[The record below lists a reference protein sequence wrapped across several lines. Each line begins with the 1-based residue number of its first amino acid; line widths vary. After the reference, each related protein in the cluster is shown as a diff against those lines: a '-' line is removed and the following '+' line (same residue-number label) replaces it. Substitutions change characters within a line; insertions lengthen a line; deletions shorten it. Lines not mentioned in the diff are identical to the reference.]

1 LIKHSYG
8 LQPSF
13 FTSWADTQA
22 GAGKPD
28 YDDFKFS
35 DLVLYDG
42 FAFLF
47 AATKQNTTVPDPGK
61 PFR

>member
-1 LIKHSYG
+1 LVKDSYG

-13 FTSWADTQA
+13 FTSWADTQV

-35 DLVLYDG
+35 DLVVYDG
-42 FAFLF
+42 FVDNSPKGQ
-47 AATKQNTTVPDPGK
+47 TSIIS
-61 PFR
+61 